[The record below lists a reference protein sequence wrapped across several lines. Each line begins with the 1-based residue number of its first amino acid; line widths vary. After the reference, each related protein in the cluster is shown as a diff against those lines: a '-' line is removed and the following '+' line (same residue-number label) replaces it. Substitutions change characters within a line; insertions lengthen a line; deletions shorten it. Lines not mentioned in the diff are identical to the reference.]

1 MHAPSQIIWFP
12 RAFGAITGLQIC
24 GKILQ
29 RGSGRDRGWRQAEK
43 KKKKPLLKCYIKGDE
58 MQELGPSFE
67 GDGP

>member
-1 MHAPSQIIWFP
+1 MAETE
-12 RAFGAITGLQIC
+12 AGD
-24 GKILQ
+24 KQ
-29 RGSGRDRGWRQAEK
+29 RK